1 MFAYEACVVMRDRII
16 NTELPAR
23 WFNISEEEVRAM
35 VVNDESQDMFTNLLF
50 SRVMPNLKRIGL
62 LTDKVLPLYEKLN
75 LTSYMDS
82 DDEFEIEWAEL
93 NKPLETSSEID
104 QQSDKELAAHAA
116 QGLF

>member
-1 MFAYEACVVMRDRII
+1 
-16 NTELPAR
+16 
-23 WFNISEEEVRAM
+23 
-35 VVNDESQDMFTNLLF
+35 
-50 SRVMPNLKRIGL
+50 
-62 LTDKVLPLYEKLN
+62 
-75 LTSYMDS
+75 MDS